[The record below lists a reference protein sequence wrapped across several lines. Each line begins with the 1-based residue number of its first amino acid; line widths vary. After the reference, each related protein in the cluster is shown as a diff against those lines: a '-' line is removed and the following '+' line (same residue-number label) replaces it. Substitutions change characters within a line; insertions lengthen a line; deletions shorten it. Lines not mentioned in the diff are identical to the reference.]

1 MDSNRLQLHE
11 AFALIFLLAMAAV
24 AILVNL
30 LIIAN
35 AAVGATVRWPQGA
48 RLTTAEAIDV

>member
-11 AFALIFLLAMAAV
+11 AFALTFLLAMAAV